1 MGRVSAGKRPG
12 SVALAKWALAEGC
25 PRKTTM
31 ASEGRRGGRARHRAL
46 GWAGAAGLVLGAL
59 AALRGVRGRR
69 VDWRAEQMR
78 SAIKPT
84 SLFEF
89 SESPIG
95 KSRREQVPL
104 RTYQTPDPKV
114 LMLVVFDPS
123 TDEAQSQLEDMQ
135 YLYEK
140 YHPHGFEVLGFV
152 ADGLGVSFHKVT
164 VGLQVVEIMKKW
176 GITFPIFGKKEWNT
190 SPDERSNRFNC
201 ALWVRRQRVLAEY
214 KLLMNVPDIEHDETW
229 EKREME
235 LRWQVGV
242 LDVENATNQEL
253 ENSLQTPLWDNFF
266 KVFFDRDGK
275 YIWPLGDPATEWWTR
290 PGYWRDGLKGYL
302 TDNEDT
308 LRQLLG
314 LDKPGDNDVRL
325 ALGLPKKNVAPKK
338 KGKRARKKNKKGA
351 APEL

>member
-1 MGRVSAGKRPG
+1 M
-12 SVALAKWALAEGC
+12 
-25 PRKTTM
+25 
-31 ASEGRRGGRARHRAL
+31 
-46 GWAGAAGLVLGAL
+46 
-59 AALRGVRGRR
+59 
-69 VDWRAEQMR
+69 
-78 SAIKPT
+78 
-84 SLFEF
+84 
-89 SESPIG
+89 
-95 KSRREQVPL
+95 
-104 RTYQTPDPKV
+104 
-114 LMLVVFDPS
+114 
-123 TDEAQSQLEDMQ
+123 
-135 YLYEK
+135 
-140 YHPHGFEVLGFV
+140 
-152 ADGLGVSFHKVT
+152 
-164 VGLQVVEIMKKW
+164 
-176 GITFPIFGKKEWNT
+176 
-190 SPDERSNRFNC
+190 
-201 ALWVRRQRVLAEY
+201 LAEY
-214 KLLMNVPDIEHDETW
+214 KLLMNVPDIEHDEKW

-275 YIWPLGDPATEWWTR
+275 YIWPLGDPMTEWWTR